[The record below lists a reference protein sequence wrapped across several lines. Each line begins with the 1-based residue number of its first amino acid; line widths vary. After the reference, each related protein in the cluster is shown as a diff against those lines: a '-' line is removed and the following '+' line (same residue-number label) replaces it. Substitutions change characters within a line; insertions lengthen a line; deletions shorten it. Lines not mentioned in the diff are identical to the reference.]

1 MAYLLFES
9 GNLENRNLKS
19 EFISQTKSGIE
30 IKKNH
35 ETHLKLGINSQ
46 RKGWDLLKL
55 MILPY

>member
-1 MAYLLFES
+1 MAHLLFES

-35 ETHLKLGINSQ
+35 ETHLKLGMGNRRLIPKE
-46 RKGWDLLKL
+46 RVET
-55 MILPY
+55 Y